1 MSLPVDSDIER
12 QEFAIRD
19 EDIRRD
25 VSPRSIN
32 VRRMRSV
39 SNWSLAAILVGT
51 GVTSAAFA
59 GVLPGQR
66 SAITS
71 AATGGGSLAH
81 GCGSRTGPAVSGP
94 VAASGGSPVAAAGGS
109 TGQGSRACY
118 PSGYEYEG
126 GGD

>member
-1 MSLPVDSDIER
+1 MSVPVGGDFDR
-12 QEFAIRD
+12 PVFAIRG

-25 VSPRSIN
+25 VSERSRN
-32 VRRMRSV
+32 TRRMRSV

-71 AATGGGSLAH
+71 T
-81 GCGSRTGPAVSGP
+81 
-94 VAASGGSPVAAAGGS
+94 S
-109 TGQGSRACY
+109 TG
-118 PSGYEYEG
+118 
-126 GGD
+126 